1 MAKKRVASPRPRLRR
16 THRLTLTLN
25 EREYKAII
33 DHCESRRIASR
44 TGWMREVIMPRSSQS
59 MSAMRPSSS
68 TKLRCSDEHRPP
80 LL

>member
-1 MAKKRVASPRPRLRR
+1 MAKKRALPPRPRLRR

-44 TGWMREVIMPRSSQS
+44 TSWMREVIMAEVFTEHERNAPF
-59 MSAMRPSSS
+59 
-68 TKLRCSDEHRPP
+68 LFDEAEMQ
-80 LL
+80 

>member
-16 THRLTLTLN
+16 THRLTPTLN

-44 TGWMREVIMPRSSQS
+44 TSWMREVITEHERNAPF
-59 MSAMRPSSS
+59 
-68 TKLRCSDEHRPP
+68 LFDEAEMQ
-80 LL
+80 